1 MASKKVL
8 STIHFTLLFYLT
20 FPGDLG
26 VRGVRAVV
34 PLASWSAMADPKM
47 ADSVAAS
54 GGGMGYMPRL
64 ISTKERPKDQTSL
77 ATEYWEP

>member
-1 MASKKVL
+1 M
-8 STIHFTLLFYLT
+8 FYLT

-34 PLASWSAMADPKM
+34 PVASWSAMADPKI

-64 ISTKERPKDQTSL
+64 ISTKDRPSDQTSL